1 MTVSKSTA
9 AAKAGEPT
17 TKPVTN
23 GVNALLR
30 SLTLDEAGRARAA
43 IAKQLA
49 RRMDTPGT
57 GSTSL
62 ALLSRELRSV
72 LADILDPDRQN
83 AAADLIASVFRDN
96 P

>member
-1 MTVSKSTA
+1 MTISKA
-9 AAKAGEPT
+9 AAAEAAKAPSV
-17 TKPVTN
+17 KPVTN

-30 SLTLDEAGRARAA
+30 SLDLDEAGIARAA
-43 IAKQLA
+43 IARQLA

-72 LADILDPDRQN
+72 LADIIDPDAKN
-83 AAADLIASVFRDN
+83 TAADLVRSIFSDS
-96 P
+96 